1 MCQVVVGNLSKPA
14 ATANKSVYI
23 TSFTPTQNEILAILE
38 AETEEKW
45 NVEKITTA
53 DAKVQ
58 GFETL
63 RKGDMSRVVG
73 IIMASTYDPANG
85 NDFTKKAVLSNA
97 LLGLPKKGF
106 QDCDKGYYRGEGRL
120 SLHASC

>member
-23 TSFTPTQNEILAILE
+23 ASFTPTHNEILAILE

-73 IIMASTYDPANG
+73 IVMASTYDPANG

-97 LLGLPKKGF
+97 LLGLPKKDF
-106 QDCDKGYYRGEGRL
+106 KTVIKAIIEGKDV
-120 SLHASC
+120 